1 LKAVFKKEIRGYFL
15 SPIAYIFA
23 GAFMLIAGIFFS
35 LSNIMGLSS
44 DFPSTLGSLTFVFII
59 IMPVLTMR
67 MISQEQREKTD
78 QLLLTS
84 GVPVFSIILGKYFAA
99 VIVYIA
105 ALALSLLFPIIIGF
119 FGAVLFGELICSYTG
134 FLLLGLV
141 MIAIGMLISS
151 LTKSQITSAILT
163 AAAMLLLWVAD
174 AALTLIPN
182 EGLRNI
188 LSWFSFFSRLEPFI
202 LGKLAVENVVY
213 YLSFACF
220 FVYTAYLAVERR
232 RWR

>member
-1 LKAVFKKEIRGYFL
+1 MKAVLKKEIRGYFL
-15 SPIAYIFA
+15 SPIAYIFS
-23 GAFMLIAGIFFS
+23 GTFMLIAGIFFS
-35 LSNIMGLSS
+35 LTNILGLSS
-44 DFPSTLGSLTFVFII
+44 DFSSTLGSLTFVFII
-59 IMPVLTMR
+59 IIPVLTMR

-84 GVPVFSIILGKYFAA
+84 GVPIFSIILGKYFAA

-105 ALALSLLFPIIIGF
+105 ALGLSLVFPITISL
-119 FGAVLFGELICSYTG
+119 FGTALFGELLCSYIG

-151 LTKSQITSAILT
+151 LTQSQITAAILT

-174 AALTLIPN
+174 AALSLITN

-202 LGKLAVENVVY
+202 LGKLAVDNVVY
-213 YLSFACF
+213 YISFAGF
-220 FVYTAYLAVERR
+220 FVYTSYLAVEKR